1 MRLRRERI
9 TRKSPAELDK
19 MRRVGR
25 LVGEILRDMRRMVAP
40 GVTTLDLD
48 RFAEE
53 RTRAAGGI
61 PAFIGVPGPRGAYKH
76 TICASVNEEV
86 VHGIPSG
93 RRLEEGDVVGIDFG
107 IVLDGYVGDSAFT
120 VPVGEIRDDVKQLI
134 KATEESLWAAID
146 AMRPGNRLNDVGGAV
161 ADYVEPKG
169 YSVVREFC
177 GHGIGRRMHEPPQVP
192 NYRTRG
198 QDGSL
203 ILREGLVLAVEP
215 MVNLGASEVTMLS
228 DGWTVVTADGRPSA
242 HFEHTIAVTE
252 SGPEVLT
259 LLEDEPRITT
269 ASL

>member
-1 MRLRRERI
+1 MRFARDRI
-9 TRKSPAELDK
+9 IRKSPGELDK

-25 LVGEILRDMRRMVAP
+25 LVGEILRDMRKMVAP

-76 TICASVNEEV
+76 TICASVNEQV
-86 VHGIPSG
+86 VHGIPNK
-93 RRLEEGDVVGIDFG
+93 RPLEEGDVVGVDFG
-107 IVLDGYVGDSAFT
+107 IVLDGYVGDSAVT
-120 VPVGEIRDDVKQLI
+120 VPVGAVTDEVKALL
-134 KATEESLWAAID
+134 KATEESLWEAID
-146 AMRPGNRLNDVGGAV
+146 RMRPGNRLNDVGGAV
-161 ADYVEPKG
+161 EDYVVPKG

-198 QDGSL
+198 ADGNL
-203 ILREGLVLAVEP
+203 ILREGLVLAIEP
-215 MVNLGASEVTMLS
+215 MVNLGRGDVSTLE
-228 DGWTVVTADGRPSA
+228 DGWTVVTKDGKASA

-252 SGPEVLT
+252 AGPEVLT
-259 LLEDEPRITT
+259 LAPDEPQLTT
-269 ASL
+269 AAL

>member
-1 MRLRRERI
+1 MKFARDRI
-9 TRKSPAELDK
+9 TRKSAGELDK

-25 LVGEILRDMRRMVAP
+25 LVGEILRDMRQMVEP
-40 GVTTLDLD
+40 GMTTLDLD

-86 VHGIPSG
+86 VHGIPSN
-93 RRLEEGDVVGIDFG
+93 RRLEAGDIIGIDFG
-107 IVLDGYVGDSAFT
+107 IVLDGYVGDSAVT
-120 VPVGEIRDDVKQLI
+120 VPVGEVPDSVKQLL
-134 KATEESLWAAID
+134 KATEESLWAAIE

-169 YSVVREFC
+169 YTVVREFC

-198 QDGSL
+198 GDGNL

-215 MVNLGASEVTMLS
+215 MVNLGGSDVAVLK

-252 SGPEVLT
+252 NGPEVLT
-259 LLEDEPRITT
+259 YLEDEPKLTT
-269 ASL
+269 ATL

>member
-1 MRLRRERI
+1 MKFGRERI
-9 TRKSPAELDK
+9 TRKSAGELDK

-25 LVGEILRDMRRMVAP
+25 LVGEILRDLRGMVAP
-40 GVTTLDLD
+40 GVTTLELD
-48 RFAEE
+48 RFAET
-53 RTRAAGGI
+53 RTRDAGGI
-61 PAFIGVPGPRGAYKH
+61 PAFIGVPGPRGAYRH

-86 VHGIPSG
+86 VHGIPSD
-93 RRLEEGDVVGIDFG
+93 RVLNEGDVVGIDFG
-107 IVLDGYVGDSAFT
+107 IILDGYVGDSAFT
-120 VPVGEIRDDVKQLI
+120 VPVGVVPDSVRALL

-198 QDGSL
+198 GDGNL

-215 MVNLGASEVTMLS
+215 MVNLGTSEVSVLK

-252 SGPEVLT
+252 NGPEVLT
-259 LLEDEPRITT
+259 YLSDEPKFTT

>member
-1 MRLRRERI
+1 MKLGRDRI
-9 TRKSPAELDK
+9 TRKSAGELEK

-25 LVGEILRDMRRMVAP
+25 LVGEILRDMRKMVAP

-48 RFAEE
+48 RYAEE
-53 RTRAAGGI
+53 KTRAAGGV
-61 PAFIGVPGPRGAYKH
+61 PAFIGVPGLRNPYRH
-76 TICASVNEEV
+76 SICASINEEV
-86 VHGIPSG
+86 VHGIPSN
-93 RRLEEGDVVGIDFG
+93 RKLEEGDVVGIDFG
-107 IVLDGYVGDSAFT
+107 IILDGYVGDSAVT
-120 VPVGEIRDDVKQLI
+120 VPVGEIPDDVKRLL
-134 KATEESLWAAID
+134 KATEASLWAAID

-161 ADYVEPKG
+161 ADYVEPLG

-198 QDGSL
+198 GDGNL

-215 MVNLGASEVTMLS
+215 MVNLGVSDVTVLS
-228 DGWTVVTADGRPSA
+228 DGWTVVTADGRASA

-252 SGPEVLT
+252 NGPEVLT
-259 LLEDEPRITT
+259 HVEDEPRLTT